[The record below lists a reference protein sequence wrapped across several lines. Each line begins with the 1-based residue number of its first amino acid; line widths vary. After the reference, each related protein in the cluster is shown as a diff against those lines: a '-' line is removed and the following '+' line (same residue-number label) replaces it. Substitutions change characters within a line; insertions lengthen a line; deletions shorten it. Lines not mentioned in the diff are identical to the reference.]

1 MILAP
6 GGTDTPS
13 GLFIKGAVLSSFH
26 TFRLDYDINTKTV
39 NHLLLLGFFSFYTG
53 LNNGTHVYSKIADI
67 FLYHCE

>member
-26 TFRLDYDINTKTV
+26 TFRLDYDINTKTQSITCCYWD
-39 NHLLLLGFFSFYTG
+39 FSPSTP
-53 LNNGTHVYSKIADI
+53 A
-67 FLYHCE
+67 